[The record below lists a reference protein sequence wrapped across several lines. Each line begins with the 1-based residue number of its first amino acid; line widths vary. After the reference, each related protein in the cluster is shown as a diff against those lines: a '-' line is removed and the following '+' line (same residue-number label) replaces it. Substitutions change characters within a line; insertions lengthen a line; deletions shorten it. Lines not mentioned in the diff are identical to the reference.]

1 MITPRCN
8 APAYSRTP
16 LSQAVPVN
24 PLAQHPKSVAQ
35 RNAELEAKVAQ
46 LAQALS
52 KVTSDASAKAMVG
65 VSAAEP
71 AVSAATSE
79 AANAAAAEGSTAGAG
94 ALMPDSATQP
104 MVAADAALMPVPHAA
119 AARAG
124 RAHHRSFNLTEHA
137 KKAAQSYAPDHI
149 RQQHVV
155 DFHKPAAHVQ
165 DEPMM
170 ELYTC
175 QGSYEPQEAKEKGCE
190 VINGTLH
197 FRSDAEHESVSL
209 PALKAV
215 TRDVRI
221 AGNKQ
226 LKSIMLPK
234 LVAAARVM
242 LYDNSELKQ
251 IQMPAFTAGL
261 LQVWGHKKL
270 TDVELPPSVYH
281 RINTKWEYHNSP
293 IKSLV
298 ENKFQCYVC
307 WPPTIP
313 APPTTRLP
321 LLRSSLRS
329 PPSLFGIRLESME
342 SYPFPDPALHPQ
354 IWENGDSMKEVP
366 YKCDVKSKEGKE
378 EEAKKYK
385 MRALGLDNLS
395 VHPPHVAQPHAAA
408 LKRKPQPQAP
418 TKHIERAAAV
428 KAKDATDVPDLGD
441 IDGDLTADQAAE
453 MAAAEI
459 VGPA

>member
-1 MITPRCN
+1 
-8 APAYSRTP
+8 
-16 LSQAVPVN
+16 
-24 PLAQHPKSVAQ
+24 
-35 RNAELEAKVAQ
+35 
-46 LAQALS
+46 
-52 KVTSDASAKAMVG
+52 
-65 VSAAEP
+65 
-71 AVSAATSE
+71 
-79 AANAAAAEGSTAGAG
+79 
-94 ALMPDSATQP
+94 
-104 MVAADAALMPVPHAA
+104 
-119 AARAG
+119 
-124 RAHHRSFNLTEHA
+124 
-137 KKAAQSYAPDHI
+137 
-149 RQQHVV
+149 
-155 DFHKPAAHVQ
+155 
-165 DEPMM
+165 MM

-298 ENKFQCYVC
+298 ENKFQCY
-307 WPPTIP
+307 
-313 APPTTRLP
+313 
-321 LLRSSLRS
+321 
-329 PPSLFGIRLESME
+329 
-342 SYPFPDPALHPQ
+342 